1 MNTDEEFAK
10 KITGYLDVG
19 TAGLKSGT
27 AYRLQQARQ
36 QALARMG
43 PQPEPVAHTRL
54 AHAFASAGGGASG
67 GAPSLWK
74 SGRLWLGIL
83 AIVAASF
90 AWQQW
95 QLYQQTR
102 ELEELD
108 AQLLSSDLPIDAY
121 LDRGF
126 QNWLTRREP

>member
-1 MNTDEEFAK
+1 MRLRR
-10 KITGYLDVG
+10 TG
-19 TAGLKSGT
+19 SSP
-27 AYRLQQARQ
+27 R
-36 QALARMG
+36 
-43 PQPEPVAHTRL
+43 
-54 AHAFASAGGGASG
+54 GA
-67 GAPSLWK
+67 ASLWK
-74 SGRLWLGIL
+74 SGRLWFGIA
-83 AIVAASF
+83 AIVLASF

-102 ELEELD
+102 EIEELD

>member
-1 MNTDEEFAK
+1 MNTNDEFAK
-10 KITGYLDVG
+10 KIKGYLD
-19 TAGLKSGT
+19 AGVAELKPGT

-36 QALARMG
+36 QALARMT
-43 PQPEPVAHTRL
+43 QAEPVAESRL
-54 AHAFASAGGGASG
+54 AHAFASQGS
-67 GAPSLWK
+67 APRAAAPLWK
-74 SGRLWLGIL
+74 SGRLWFGIA
-83 AIVAASF
+83 AIVLASF

-108 AQLLSSDLPIDAY
+108 AQLLASDLPIDAY

>member
-1 MNTDEEFAK
+1 MNADDEFAK
-10 KITGYLDVG
+10 KITGYLD
-19 TAGLKSGT
+19 AGAADIKAGT

-36 QALARMG
+36 DALARMRA
-43 PQPEPVAHTRL
+43 PEPVMHARA
-54 AHAFASAGGGASG
+54 AHAFASPGG
-67 GAPSLWK
+67 PSRGVPARWK
-74 SGRLWLGIL
+74 SGRLWFGIA
-83 AIVAASF
+83 AIVVATL

-95 QLYQQTR
+95 QVYQQTR
-102 ELEELD
+102 EIEELD

>member
-1 MNTDEEFAK
+1 MNTNDEFAK
-10 KITGYLDVG
+10 KIKGYLD
-19 TAGLKSGT
+19 AGVADLKPGT

-36 QALARMG
+36 KALARMEE
-43 PQPEPVAHTRL
+43 PEPVAESRL
-54 AHAFASAGGGASG
+54 AHAFVSTGSSLRGAT
-67 GAPSLWK
+67 PLWK
-74 SGRLWLGIL
+74 SGRLWFGIA
-83 AIVAASF
+83 AIVLASF

-102 ELEELD
+102 EIEELD
-108 AQLLSSDLPIDAY
+108 TQLLASDLPIDAY